1 VSGGSQ
7 HLPGLVQTSAT
18 ASLAQLRSSD
28 RSPALGIAADFLRD
42 RARRTNSRMLSLIAV
57 KMEADPFKKVTKMI
71 KDMIQKLMEEA
82 EEEAEH
88 KGFCDKEMSTNKAT
102 RDTKTDEV
110 ASLKAESDQLTAD
123 LAKLAEE
130 IAALGAAI
138 ADNDAAMAKAT
149 AIRQAEKE
157 KNTATIA
164 DATVAQAAVQKA
176 ITVLKEFYDKA
187 ATATA
192 LTQESTEGGSINYNK
207 KALAFLAGGA
217 RMPGAP
223 ETFGDKPYTGMGNG
237 GVMGMLEVIESDF
250 ARLLEETTA
259 AESEN
264 SKEYEQF
271 SADSAQDKSVKS
283 TEMKDKSSEQS
294 KKEAGLN
301 SAKKDMKSSQEE
313 LDAALAYFEKL
324 KPSCVDAGVSYEER
338 VARRKEEIVSL
349 QEALKILSG
358 EDVA

>member
-1 VSGGSQ
+1 MEDKHSHEMLQADLADQMEGATKNREKKAAFKAQRETEKADASGELADTEATLAEDKKFLADLTAECKQKAVDFEQRQATRQGEIEAIGKAIEIMSSDEVSGGSQ

-42 RARRTNSRMLSLIAV
+42 RARKTSSRMLSLIAV

-110 ASLKAESDQLTAD
+110 AS
-123 LAKLAEE
+123 
-130 IAALGAAI
+130 
-138 ADNDAAMAKAT
+138 AKAT

-164 DATVAQAAVQKA
+164 DSTVAQAATQKA

-192 LTQESTEGGSINYNK
+192 FTQESNVGGGINYNK
-207 KALAFLAGGA
+207 RALAFLAGGA
-217 RMPGAP
+217 KMPGAP
-223 ETFGDKPYTGMGNG
+223 ETFGDKPYTGTGNG

-259 AESEN
+259 SESEN
-264 SKEYEQF
+264 SKEY
-271 SADSAQDKSVKS
+271 
-283 TEMKDKSSEQS
+283 
-294 KKEAGLN
+294 
-301 SAKKDMKSSQEE
+301 
-313 LDAALAYFEKL
+313 
-324 KPSCVDAGVSYEER
+324 
-338 VARRKEEIVSL
+338 
-349 QEALKILSG
+349 
-358 EDVA
+358 